1 MSEEPENFEEISI
14 SSETPETSEEIEV
27 EERPQY
33 VEVYL
38 DDGTFLDK
46 FENELTLAELRELM
60 KERNAR
66 KIRAKIELPDGTS
79 RPVNASDFP
88 VQAPAK
94 VIVQIVE
101 KVA

>member
-1 MSEEPENFEEISI
+1 MSGESENFEEISI
-14 SSETPETSEEIEV
+14 SETPETSEEIEV
-27 EERPQY
+27 TERPQY

-46 FENELTLAELRELM
+46 FENELSLAELRELM
-60 KERNAR
+60 KERRAR
-66 KIRAKIELPDGTS
+66 KIRAKLELPDGTT

-88 VQAPAK
+88 IQAPAK
-94 VIVQIVE
+94 VFVQIVE